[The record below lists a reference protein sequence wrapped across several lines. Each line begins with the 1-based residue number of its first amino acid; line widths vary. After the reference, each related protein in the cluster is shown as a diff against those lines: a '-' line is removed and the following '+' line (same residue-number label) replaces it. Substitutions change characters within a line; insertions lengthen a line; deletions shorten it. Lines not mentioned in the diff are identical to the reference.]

1 MTTDDTGI
9 VPGSLTVDAD
19 YWVRAATTR
28 VRRWCGWHVAP
39 SKACK
44 GSCNTRGGLIIGLPL
59 MHITEIRRISV
70 HGVDVTDTARIDKEN
85 GLIELDHPIRPGINA
100 VSYDVDAG
108 WDPDDVPDVQQV
120 VLQAARRAS
129 SAPAGLVK
137 SQSVNGSSVTYGFG
151 TDGAAAVTLLASE
164 KETLA
169 PYRIGAR
176 P

>member
-1 MTTDDTGI
+1 MTTDDIGI

-19 YWVRAATTR
+19 YWVRAATAR
-28 VRRWCGWHVAP
+28 VRRWCGWHLAP
-39 SKACK
+39 SKACE
-44 GSCNTRGGLIIGLPL
+44 GVCNTRGGLIIGLPL

-70 HGVDVTDTARIDKEN
+70 HGVDVTDTVKVDTET
-85 GLIELDHPIRPGINA
+85 GLIELDRPTSPGINA

-108 WDPDDVPDVQQV
+108 WDPDDLPDVQQV
-120 VLQAARRAS
+120 ILQAARRAAS
-129 SAPAGLVK
+129 TPAGLVK

-151 TDGAAAVTLLASE
+151 TDGAAAITLLDSE

-169 PYRIGAR
+169 PYRIGSR

>member
-1 MTTDDTGI
+1 MALDNTGI
-9 VPGSLTVDAD
+9 VSDSLPVDAD
-19 YWVRAATTR
+19 YWLRAATSR
-28 VRRWCGWHVAP
+28 VRRWCGWHIAP
-39 SKACK
+39 NRACK
-44 GSCNTRGGLIIGLPL
+44 GECNTRGGLVIGLPL
-59 MHITEIRRISV
+59 MHVTEIRRISV
-70 HGVDVTDTARIDKEN
+70 HGVDVTDTVKVDMET
-85 GLIELDHPIRPGINA
+85 GLIELDRPTRPGINA

-108 WDPDDVPDVQQV
+108 WDGDDLPDVQQV
-120 VLQAARRAS
+120 ILQAARRAS